1 MPRKG
6 RRVTRKIKKGG
17 YYSFNGAVATGAAD
31 WQAKSEM
38 GDHSISNRGGNAM
51 YGRGRKGKGKKA
63 TKRRKMKGGGT
74 YGGVS
79 AMYLGDGE
87 RGLANAH
94 GGTSRV
100 FAGDSQGG
108 AFNNYG
114 AQPGS
119 TWGNYKIHN

>member
-6 RRVTRKIKKGG
+6 SRTTKKARKGG
-17 YYSFNGAVATGAAD
+17 YYGFNGAVSTGAAN
-31 WQAKSEM
+31 WTRGSEM
-38 GDHSISNRGGNAM
+38 GDFSISDRGGNTQ
-51 YGRGRKGKGKKA
+51 YGRGRKKAKK
-63 TKRRKMKGGGT
+63 TKRRKMKGGGS

-79 AMYLGDGE
+79 AMFLGDGE

-100 FAGDSQGG
+100 FAGESQGG
-108 AFNNYG
+108 AFNNFG